1 MATLYKAVRAGV
13 DDAISA
19 GVPKPQVMIH
29 TDDGRNLPLQQR
41 WFGALVANGVLLI
54 AWDVFGF
61 SFYPFL
67 WHGCDV

>member
-1 MATLYKAVRAGV
+1 MATLYKAARAGV

-29 TDDGRNLPLQQR
+29 TNDGRNLTLQQR
-41 WFGALVANGVLLI
+41 WFGALVANGVPLT
-54 AWDVFGF
+54 AWDVFDF

-67 WHGCDV
+67 WHDCDV